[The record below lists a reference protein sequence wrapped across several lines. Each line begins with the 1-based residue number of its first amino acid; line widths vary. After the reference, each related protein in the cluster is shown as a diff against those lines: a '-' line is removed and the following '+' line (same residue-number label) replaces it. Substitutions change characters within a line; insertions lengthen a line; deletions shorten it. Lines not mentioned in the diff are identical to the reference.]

1 MRVKDPTSMESE
13 RKVGKRGNFAKEK
26 ESVSKGK
33 LRRGFAPLGE
43 TAKQEEEEGERERCR
58 KNKKSQ
64 NVKLNE
70 EIYQRLGKKGKQMG
84 T

>member
-1 MRVKDPTSMESE
+1 MESE
-13 RKVGKRGNFAKEK
+13 RKVGKRGNFAEEK

-33 LRRGFAPLGE
+33 LRWGFAPLGE
-43 TAKQEEEEGERERCR
+43 TAKQEEEEEGERERCR

-70 EIYQRLGKKGKQMG
+70 EIYQRLGKKGKQMR